1 MTLQT
6 ATKYQRLLDHQT
18 TVILAFNMGF
28 KLEYINPAGE
38 MLLGTGA
45 GRLQGTALDE
55 MFNGQ
60 QAFISGVHQALD
72 QGSGFTDRDILLTT
86 PTGKQLRVDCAVTPL
101 SDTGATEGVLLEVI
115 PMDRQLR
122 IYRDENIYEQT
133 SLTRTI
139 VRGLAHEIKN
149 PLGGLRGA
157 AQLLEKELPHQS
169 LKEYTAVIITEAD
182 RLQNLVDRMLGPKSL
197 PMMRQTNIHEALERV
212 RQLVCAEVPDKYRFR
227 SDYDPSLPDIY
238 GDPDQLIQALL
249 NIVRNAVQATE
260 ALESPEII
268 LRTRPQRQ
276 ITIGHIRHKI
286 AVKIEVIDNGPGIAE
301 DIKERVFFPLV
312 TGRPEGTGL
321 GLSIAQSLIHQHGGL
336 IEFDSQPG
344 HTRFSIYLPFNSQET
359 HQ

>member
-1 MTLQT
+1 MSKP
-6 ATKYQRLLDHQT
+6 AKYQRLLDHQT
-18 TVILAFNMGF
+18 TVILAFNTAYQ
-28 KLEYINPAGE
+28 LDYINPAGE

-45 GRLQGTALDE
+45 SRLLGSRLED
-55 MFNGQ
+55 MFAEQKDFVAGIHL
-60 QAFISGVHQALD
+60 AMD
-72 QGSGFTDRDILLTT
+72 QGYGFTERDLPLTT

-101 SDTGATEGVLLEVI
+101 SDTGSTEGILLEII

-122 IYRDENIYEQT
+122 IYRDENIFEQT

-157 AQLLEKELPHQS
+157 AQLLEKELPSKQ
-169 LKEYTAVIITEAD
+169 LKEYTTVIITEAD
-182 RLQNLVDRMLGPKSL
+182 RLQNLVDRMLGPRSL
-197 PMMRQTNIHEALERV
+197 PMMRQTNIHEAVERV
-212 RQLVCAEVPDKYRFR
+212 RQLVQAEVPGRYRIGT
-227 SDYDPSLPDIY
+227 DYDPSIPDINA
-238 GDPDQLIQALL
+238 DPDQLIQALL

-260 ALESPEII
+260 GQQDPQII

-276 ITIGHIRHKI
+276 VTIGQTRHKVV
-286 AVKIEVIDNGPGIAE
+286 AKIDVTDNGPGIPEA
-301 DIKERVFFPLV
+301 IKERVFFPLV

-321 GLSIAQSLIHQHGGL
+321 GLSIAQSLIHQHGGV

-344 HTRFSIYLPFNSQET
+344 HTRFSIILPFNNQET